1 MRRLSLNHARG
12 QVPGPG
18 TLLAGL
24 VLLLVAGVLLAA
36 YSQLTAENAAL
47 QKQLQA
53 RQAVITSADA
63 PPGKPALVSS
73 QTSSAEIAQ
82 AQAHIQT
89 PWLPLLNTLEKVQ
102 QPQLY
107 WMQLAPDAKR
117 KHIRM
122 TVLAPHRKQGWAL
135 VERLKQQSG
144 LADVKLNTSE
154 ATDVN
159 GVMMTILQLEAGWR
173 Y

>member
-36 YSQLTAENAAL
+36 YSQLAAENAAL

-63 PPGKPALVSS
+63 PAGKPALVSS
-73 QTSSAEIAQ
+73 QTGSAEIAQ

-135 VERLKQQSG
+135 VERLKQQPG
-144 LADVKLNTSE
+144 LAEVKLNTSE

-159 GVMMTILQLEAGWR
+159 GVMMTTLQLEAGWR